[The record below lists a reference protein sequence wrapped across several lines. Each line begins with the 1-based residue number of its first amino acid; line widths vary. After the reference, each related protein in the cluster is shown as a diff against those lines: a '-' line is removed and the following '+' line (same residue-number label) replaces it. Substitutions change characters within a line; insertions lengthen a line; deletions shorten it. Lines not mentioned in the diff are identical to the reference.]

1 MKTLYHGQGMN
12 ASGNRNRRNTGMNE
26 QAVREAS
33 LPIYAAPL
41 QGITTRRFRQLHR
54 ELFGGVD
61 RYYAPFFSPAA
72 EHIMT
77 DKERRELEGDAPAC
91 TVPQIMTRRSADFL
105 WAAEVLYGFGY
116 EEVNLNLG
124 CPAGTVTAKGK
135 GAGFLLHPDEL
146 EQFLSDVFAA
156 LSGRAVSVK
165 TRLGYHGPEEFPR
178 LVEIY
183 NRCPIRELTV
193 HPRVRQ
199 DFYKGPLRLEAFAAA
214 LPSLSMP
221 VCYNGDLVT
230 VEDVQA
236 VTARFPGLSAVM
248 IGRGLIADPA
258 LARKLRGGPP
268 ASREELRRLTE
279 ELYQSYREA
288 IGPGPAAQRMKELWY
303 YLIHLFDG
311 GERLGKK
318 LKRMSKPWEYPP
330 LAAEVFETL
339 PLRETPTAFS

>member
-1 MKTLYHGQGMN
+1 
-12 ASGNRNRRNTGMNE
+12 MNE
-26 QAVREAS
+26 QAAWKPS

-77 DKERRELEGDAPAC
+77 GRERRELEGDDTAS
-91 TVPQIMTRRSADFL
+91 TVPQIMARRSADFL
-105 WAAEVLYGFGY
+105 WAAETLYGFGY
-116 EEVNLNLG
+116 QEVNLNLG

-135 GAGFLLHPDEL
+135 GAGFLLRPDEL
-146 EQFLSDVFAA
+146 ERFLGEVSAA
-156 LSGRAVSVK
+156 LPGRAVSVK

-178 LVEIY
+178 LVSIY
-183 NRCPIRELTV
+183 NGCPIRELTI

-199 DFYKGPLRLEAFAAA
+199 DFYKGPLRLDAFAAA
-214 LPSLSMP
+214 LPSLRMP

-230 VEDVQA
+230 VEDA
-236 VTARFPGLSAVM
+236 KAIAERFPGVHAVM

-268 ASREELRRLTE
+268 ASREELRRFTG
-279 ELYQSYREA
+279 ELYRGYRDA
-288 IGPGPAAQRMKELWY
+288 AGPGPAAQRMKELWY
-303 YLIHLFDG
+303 YLIRLFDG

-318 LKRMSKPWEYPP
+318 LRRMSRPWEYPP
-330 LAAEVFETL
+330 LAEEVFDTL
-339 PLRETPTAFS
+339 PLREAAAGPLA